1 MRSIRGNLR
10 VVTERETLIRLLHH
24 PRLWIG
30 GAHPRLPLGLS
41 SVLAYPQ
48 LLQLFEGTLQPLL
61 LLASRTGLRPLWLP
75 TARRGTGIAHGR
87 HPLSRLLQMLAN
99 RLLLAK
105 TPAAR

>member
-1 MRSIRGNLR
+1 MRGIRGNLR

-41 SVLAYPQ
+41 SVLAYLQ
-48 LLQLFEGTLQPLL
+48 LLQLFERTLQPLL
-61 LLASRTGLRPLWLP
+61 LLASCTGLRLLCLR
-75 TARRGTGIAHGR
+75 TALVDPGIAHGR